1 MIKPIL
7 ARRSLLAAA
16 LLLSVA
22 CMARAEAASTEQAI
36 ALLVPGQQTIFAQ
49 AADAL
54 RAGFF
59 AAHRVDGEGV
69 ALQVIEIEDEREL
82 HAALKSARS
91 RGVHVV
97 VGPLQR
103 AAVNAIVD
111 GGDAGVPLVALNYP
125 DRDAAA
131 PATMVAL
138 GLSAEAEAQRMVRI
152 ALAQYAGA
160 ARSTAPRFMVLAG
173 SSALERRIAAAFSAE
188 LRAAGEVP
196 TIVEVAPAA
205 LERLGDMFERGR
217 YEAVFLALAARDAAQ
232 LRARIPRAVLVF
244 GTSLL
249 NVGAM
254 GEPLAI
260 ALAHDLDGVR
270 FADMPWL
277 LAPEHPA
284 VMAYPAPPAGLP
296 AELVRLYALGIDA
309 YRVARVWITG
319 QTRFEI
325 DGVTG
330 HLHVDRAQG
339 PRVERTP
346 MSAIFRNGSFEREDM
361 AR

>member
-22 CMARAEAASTEQAI
+22 CMVRAQAASTEQPI
-36 ALLVPGQQTIFAQ
+36 ALLLPGPQTIFAQ

-59 AAHRVDGEGV
+59 AAHQVDGEGIV
-69 ALQVIEIEDEREL
+69 LQVIEVDDDREL
-82 HAALKSARS
+82 HAALASARS
-91 RGVHVV
+91 RGVRVV
-97 VGPLQR
+97 VGPLPR

-125 DRDAAA
+125 ERDAAA
-131 PATMVAL
+131 PPTMIAL
-138 GLSAEAEAQRMVRI
+138 SLSAEAEAQRVVRV
-152 ALAQYAGA
+152 ALAQYVGV

-173 SSALERRIAAAFSAE
+173 TSALERRVAAAYVTV
-188 LRAAGEVP
+188 LRAAGEAP
-196 TIVEVAPAA
+196 TIIEVEPAA
-205 LERLGDMFERGR
+205 LERFAGEFERGR
-217 YEAVFLALAARDAAQ
+217 YEAVFLALAARDAARV
-232 LRARIPRAVLVF
+232 RARIPRPVPVF
-244 GTSLL
+244 ATSLI
-249 NVGAM
+249 NAGDA
-254 GEPLAI
+254 GQPFAI

-270 FADMPWL
+270 FADIPWL

-284 VMAYPAPPAGLP
+284 VMAYPAPPDGLP
-296 AELVRLYALGIDA
+296 VDLVRLYALGIDA
-309 YRVARVWITG
+309 YRVARVWMTG
-319 QTRFEI
+319 RTRFEI

-330 HLHVDRAQG
+330 HLRIDRSQG
-339 PRVERTP
+339 PRIERTP
-346 MSAIFRNGSFEREDM
+346 MSAIFRNGVLEREDV